1 MVSHDNNYM
10 LVSTGLRS
18 LADLELLLQTCYW
31 VHEPNGCAFPHT
43 QEGPAKSAEVL
54 DDCSGGSLVSRR
66 PALDTMPHRS
76 PGLSRELTH
85 EISSA

>member
-1 MVSHDNNYM
+1 M
-10 LVSTGLRS
+10 LVSTGLK
-18 LADLELLLQTCYW
+18 LELSGFRASATNLATALAI
-31 VHEPNGCAFPHT
+31 GCMNPRAMPSHTHT

-76 PGLSRELTH
+76 PGVSRELTH